1 MKNFKLLG
9 LMALA
14 GAGMFACR
22 PNYPVPQVNQ
32 ATIAPLART
41 NANNARIMVF
51 NALVDFNPDPDN
63 SPNAF
68 FAINVDGQEIPN
80 LNGTRGLIFSQN
92 FRLEGTNIIPLN
104 RKYPASASFAG
115 IAGAP
120 EQSSSYAGIAFTGT
134 PPAGIITNS
143 PFTSFAQAVA
153 ASVINGVEVVPA
165 QQEVGVFIPG
175 GRRNI
180 TFTNALGEQASQ
192 LLRVNTN
199 LNAGSLTSIFLR
211 GVLGTTS
218 GATAEGATIITETLP
233 ATPAAGSTA
242 IRFLNFASDLGDVH
256 LLTANNSGPAPMNV
270 DRRPMLVF
278 PNPPT
283 GTRFIA
289 DQGAPP
295 ATLDTLR
302 ARRDSLAS
310 RSRYIPAPTTT
321 NPYGFFTRSYTANN
335 TSLSFIGIERNTD
348 GEDIPNYT
356 FSVPVTNYSTR
367 PAGAYTFNFYFPNR
381 RHTTPV
387 LSKNVTFNFV
397 SGGIYTIIL
406 HGNATKGY
414 KCDIIRMN

>member
-9 LMALA
+9 MMALA
-14 GAGMFACR
+14 SAGMFACR

-68 FAINVDGQEIPN
+68 FTINVDGQEIPN
-80 LNGTRGLIFSQN
+80 LNGTRGLIYSQN
-92 FRLEGTNIIPLN
+92 FRLEGTNVVPLN
-104 RKYPASASFAG
+104 RKYPASQTFAG

-120 EQSSSYAGIAFTGT
+120 EQSSFYAGIAFTGT
-134 PPAGIITNS
+134 PPTGIVTNS

-153 ASVINGVEVVPA
+153 PSIINGVEVVPA

-218 GATAEGATIITETLP
+218 GATAEGATIITETVPTPP
-233 ATPAAGSTA
+233 AGNTA

-256 LLTANNSGPAPMNV
+256 LLTANSTNPIGV

-278 PNPPT
+278 PSPPT

-289 DQGAPP
+289 DQGASP

-310 RSRYIPAPTTT
+310 RSRYIPAPTAT

-335 TSLSFIGIERNTD
+335 TNLSFIGIERNTD
-348 GEDIPNYT
+348 GEDIPNFT
-356 FSVPVTNYSTR
+356 FSVPVTSYSNR
-367 PAGAYTFNFYFPNR
+367 PGGTYTFNFYFPNR

-387 LSKNVTFNFV
+387 LAKNVTFNFAA
-397 SGGIYTIIL
+397 GGVFTIIL